1 MSAVMTQVDNK
12 CVPVPANPI
21 GRPSKYNT
29 RTLRR
34 TKEYI
39 NSEVDKIPT
48 MAGLARHLNVT
59 RDTIYHWIN
68 THKCNEFS
76 DTISM
81 MADERERQLINKGLD
96 GKFNSNIA
104 KLILTTSHGYSDKDQ
119 QDTGITVNV
128 NRDSVQI
135 STRGQTLEVK
145 PDK

>member
-1 MSAVMTQVDNK
+1 MNMTQADSECQIK
-12 CVPVPANPI
+12 PKHPG

-34 TKEYI
+34 TKEYMS
-39 NSEVDKIPT
+39 SEVDEIPT

-59 RDTIYHWIN
+59 RAAIYQWIS
-68 THKCNEFS
+68 KEIDQEFI

-81 MADERERQLINKGLD
+81 MADERERKLINGGLK

-104 KLILTTSHGYSDKDQ
+104 KLILTTNHGYVDNQDKSAA
-119 QDTGITVNV
+119 ITVNV

-135 STRGQTLEVK
+135 THKDQTLSVESE
-145 PDK
+145 